1 MNIKQLINSTTSLSI
16 SSLFEKSIGLVL
28 IPLLTTYLT
37 VESYGELVLAYTY
50 IGFLS
55 LIYYS
60 GLQSSLFRW
69 LSMWNDNLDSFVYE
83 KIVFKLIIFQ
93 SFIVYLFSI
102 IILNIL
108 EYYSI
113 ILIDSNLFT
122 LVFFSNVLLVPF
134 SIRSTSW
141 IINNSTFKNVI
152 FSFFKATLIVSLVYV
167 FIENYPNNRLRPIVE
182 IIVLFIVSFFILKKY
197 LWPIKLKLDYNL
209 YKDYFNILKES
220 YKYGWGVQIS
230 QLGMIVIASS
240 DKLMLGSILGNEA
253 VAIYSIG
260 MIGMLFLVV
269 INSFNSSYSV
279 KFFQMYKDKVSFN
292 IINKEII
299 KIIAISFVL
308 ALIFK
313 IITFYF
319 KSDIINLIS
328 NNNYSEAE
336 DILIFTADILFMYL
350 LYYLFSRIF
359 HAKNIIKK
367 LIKLTL
373 FSSILN
379 IFLNLYLIPNYGVF
393 GALVSSVISFTCLS
407 MLVFYFHIKQTNM
420 SNSYSIG
427 ILTIILIFLSSNLFF
442 L

>member
-1 MNIKQLINSTTSLSI
+1 MNIKQLIGSTISLSI

-28 IPLLTTYLT
+28 IPLLTTYLS
-37 VESYGELVLAYTY
+37 VDSYGELVLVYTY
-50 IGFLS
+50 VGLLS

-93 SFIVYLFSI
+93 SFVVYLFSI

-108 EYYSI
+108 EYYSVV
-113 ILIDSNLFT
+113 LIDSNLFT

-134 SIRSTSW
+134 SIRSISW
-141 IINNSTFKNVI
+141 ILDNRTYKNVI
-152 FSFFKATLIVSLVYV
+152 FSFLKAILIVSLVYV

-220 YKYGWGVQIS
+220 YKYGLGVQIS

-240 DKLMLGSILGNEA
+240 DKIMLGSILGNEA
-253 VAIYSIG
+253 VAIYSVG
-260 MIGMLFLVV
+260 MIGMVLLVV
-269 INSFNSSYSV
+269 INSFNASYTV
-279 KFFQMYKDKVSFN
+279 KFFKMYEDKVSFN
-292 IINKEII
+292 IINIEIV
-299 KIIAISFVL
+299 KIIAISFVI

-328 NNNYSEAE
+328 TNNYSKAE

-350 LYYLFSRIF
+350 LFYLFSRIF

-373 FSSILN
+373 LISILN
-379 IFLNLYLIPNYGVF
+379 LFLNLYLIPIYGVF
-393 GALVSSVISFTCLS
+393 GALVSSVISFTCLA
-407 MLVFYFHIKQTNM
+407 MLVFYSHIKYTNM
-420 SNSYSIG
+420 SNLYSIG
-427 ILTIILIFLSSNLFF
+427 IITIILILLSSNLFF
-442 L
+442 I